1 MTAPVHT
8 EPRAAAASDAAAADS
23 DAAAAA
29 PAGMK
34 MAFFLPSK
42 YTSLEQ
48 LPRPNNPL
56 VRLVEVP
63 AKRYA
68 VVTFSGLV
76 GDEKVT
82 YASLHLSCKPIALS
96 VSFSTPSSC
105 NLALAAFAMF
115 SVNSF

>member
-8 EPRAAAASDAAAADS
+8 EPRAAAADS

-29 PAGMK
+29 PGGMT

-76 GDEKVT
+76 GDEKVIC
-82 YASLHLSCKPIALS
+82 ASLAPALGCPTLIREGALAHVDLSMGSFSVSAFIFLVLS
-96 VSFSTPSSC
+96 V
-105 NLALAAFAMF
+105 
-115 SVNSF
+115 